1 MEDPSRTGRDRFD
14 GGFLVTALKLHK
26 LQRDV
31 GRDKFGKPRR
41 EILHGSTRSTQEA
54 CEQLAAQELERTG
67 IEWKVV
73 RA

>member
-1 MEDPSRTGRDRFD
+1 M
-14 GGFLVTALKLHK
+14 TALQLHK

-31 GRDKFGKPRR
+31 GRDQFGKPRR
-41 EILHGSTRSTQEA
+41 EILHGSTRSTREA
-54 CEQLAAQELERTG
+54 CEHLAAQELERTG

>member
-1 MEDPSRTGRDRFD
+1 M
-14 GGFLVTALKLHK
+14 TALQLHK

-31 GRDKFGKPRR
+31 GLDKFGRPKR
-41 EILHGSTRSTQEA
+41 EILHGSTRSTREA